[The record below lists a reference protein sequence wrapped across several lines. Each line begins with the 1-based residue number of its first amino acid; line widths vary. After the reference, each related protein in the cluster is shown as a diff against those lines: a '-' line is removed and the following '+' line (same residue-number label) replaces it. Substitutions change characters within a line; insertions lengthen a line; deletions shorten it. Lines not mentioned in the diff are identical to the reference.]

1 MALAVGNT
9 ARSLFGLRRIAVN
22 RALVGKWLQNQLCTS
37 AKLSQTSES
46 SGEKNTKIYE
56 VRTYYVKPKAFG
68 KEILFSNVFFFR
80 QKSSQGSRTFD
91 LRFIPLGWEMQPLCP
106 SPAPSWKEFLFAC
119 LMTLTST
126 PSISCVSPTPRIIIA
141 LVFVQTVIEII
152 SVTSNKRVSNNV
164 LI

>member
-68 KEILFSNVFFFR
+68 KEILFSNVFFPPKIITGLKDIR
-80 QKSSQGSRTFD
+80 SEVYTARVGNAAPM
-91 LRFIPLGWEMQPLCP
+91 PL
-106 SPAPSWKEFLFAC
+106 
-119 LMTLTST
+119 
-126 PSISCVSPTPRIIIA
+126 PRPI
-141 LVFVQTVIEII
+141 LEGVFV
-152 SVTSNKRVSNNV
+152 RVSDDYDKHPVHFMCEPHPPN
-164 LI
+164 

>member
-68 KEILFSNVFFFR
+68 KEILFSNVFFSA
-80 QKSSQGSRTFD
+80 KSHHRAQGH
-91 LRFIPLGWEMQPLCP
+91 
-106 SPAPSWKEFLFAC
+106 
-119 LMTLTST
+119 
-126 PSISCVSPTPRIIIA
+126 SI
-141 LVFVQTVIEII
+141 
-152 SVTSNKRVSNNV
+152 
-164 LI
+164 